1 METLWEKK
9 ERIRKRI
16 LAYKRQ
22 RFDELNIRQYFRQ
35 GGDEVEEKEIETV
48 TASAKP
54 ETRHYERGG
63 MWL

>member
-1 METLWEKK
+1 MNEAKK

-16 LAYKRQ
+16 LAYKRE
-22 RFDELNIRQYFRQ
+22 RFEELNLRQYLRQ
-35 GGDEVEEKEIETV
+35 GGDEVGKEIETV

-63 MWL
+63 MQL